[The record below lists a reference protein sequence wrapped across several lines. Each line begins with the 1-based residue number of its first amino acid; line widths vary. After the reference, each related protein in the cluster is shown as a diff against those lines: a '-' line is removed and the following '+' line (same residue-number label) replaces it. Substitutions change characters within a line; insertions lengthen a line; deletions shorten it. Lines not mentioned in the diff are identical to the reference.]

1 MPRFPTQTF
10 QMGEASFRSPTLE
23 LISRDISKTE
33 SAVSVVTEFVTLA
46 VDRLFILT
54 NISGKVEPGATQDTT
69 GLIVQGF
76 TGAGAPFNIFRL
88 VFPGTTDLDEAFNWQ
103 GEVMMRGRGREMPT
117 LRATAAFNSGV
128 AANQLEFFFSGY
140 IIPRA
145 NVAEY

>member
-1 MPRFPTQTF
+1 MRAPTQTY

-23 LISRDISKTE
+23 LISRDITVTASL
-33 SAVSVVTEFVTLA
+33 ASVVTSFGTLA
-46 VDRLFILT
+46 VDRLLILT
-54 NISGKVEPGATQDTT
+54 NIAGKVEPGATQDTT

-88 VFPGTTDLDEAFNWQ
+88 VFAGTADLDEAFNWQ

-117 LRATAAFNSGV
+117 LRATAAFNAGV